1 MPARRSYTSP
11 RRIERD
17 DVGPTTQLADRTEPD
32 TLGETPPQQ
41 GSPPSERWPIL
52 LAVGATVIA
61 IVLNVHDIGDKSFWF
76 DEGATVG
83 LVDRPYGDFLWR
95 AAHWELNQSA
105 YYLAFSGWFEMG
117 RSEAFLRLLSAAFV
131 VATVPALFAL
141 GRRLFDARVGAVAA
155 LLLAVH
161 SFAIQWGQQLRAYSM
176 VMLLVTLAT
185 LALVNAIDRPGATGP
200 AVLYGVV
207 GAVAVYAHFFAGLVI
222 LAHAVALLLVRP
234 FPRRL
239 AIVGGATMAV
249 LIAPAVSYFLRRQ
262 GDPLGWVGG
271 EGGDSLADVLE
282 QLAGGRFRHFAL
294 YALAAATGIAL
305 AVWAARRQRPPVD
318 WWRAALPC
326 LWLLLPLVIVVVS
339 TETVKDLLV
348 ARFLIVVVPA
358 LALTAAVAV
367 CRLPWPAIGGVLL
380 GGLLVLSLDG
390 VDGWYRATA
399 YEDWRDA
406 VAMVGE
412 QAGPEDSLI
421 VVPASSTH
429 VVDYYQRRSPG
440 PDFDFETPEADD
452 PPAGER
458 LWVIERLSQ
467 VGRELSYDF
476 ALLPWL
482 RRHYE
487 LVDEELF
494 PNVVVRQFRRR

>member
-1 MPARRSYTSP
+1 MSAGRSYTSR

-32 TLGETPPQQ
+32 TLAETQPGTAPP
-41 GSPPSERWPIL
+41 PAERWPVV
-52 LAVGATVIA
+52 LAAAATVIA
-61 IVLNVHDIGDKSFWF
+61 IVLTVHDIGDKSFWF

-105 YYLAFSGWFEMG
+105 YYLAFSGWFELG

-131 VATVPALFAL
+131 VATVPALFVL
-141 GRRLFDARVGAVAA
+141 GRRLFDARVGAIAA

-161 SFAIQWGQQLRAYSM
+161 SFVIQWGQQLRAYSM
-176 VMLLVTLAT
+176 AMLLVTLAT
-185 LALVNAIDRPGATGP
+185 LALVDAIDRPRSTGR
-200 AVLYGVV
+200 AVVYGVV

-222 LAHAVALLLVRP
+222 LAHAVALLLVKP

-239 AIVGGATMAV
+239 TIIGGGTMAA
-249 LIAPAVSYFLRRQ
+249 LTAPAAVYFFRRQ
-262 GDPLGWVGG
+262 GDPLDWVGG
-271 EGGDSLADVLE
+271 GPGESLVDVLE
-282 QLAGGRFRHFAL
+282 QLAGGRFRHLAV
-294 YALAAATGIAL
+294 YAIAAATGIGLAL
-305 AVWAARRQRPPVD
+305 WAARRQRPPND

-326 LWLLLPLVIVVVS
+326 LWLVLPLVVVVVS

-348 ARFLIVVVPA
+348 ARFLIIVLPA

-367 CRLPWPAIGGVLL
+367 CRLPWPAIGGGLL
-380 GGLLVLSLDG
+380 GALLVLSLDG
-390 VDGWYRATA
+390 VDGWYKARS

-406 VAMVGE
+406 VAAVGE
-412 QAGPEDSLI
+412 AAGPDDSLI
-421 VVPASSTH
+421 VVPSRSTH

-440 PDFDFETPEADD
+440 PDFGFEMPEADD
-452 PPAGER
+452 PPAGEQ

-467 VGRELSYDF
+467 IRQELSYDF

-487 LVDEELF
+487 LVDEQLF
-494 PNVVVRQFRRR
+494 PNIVVRRFRRR